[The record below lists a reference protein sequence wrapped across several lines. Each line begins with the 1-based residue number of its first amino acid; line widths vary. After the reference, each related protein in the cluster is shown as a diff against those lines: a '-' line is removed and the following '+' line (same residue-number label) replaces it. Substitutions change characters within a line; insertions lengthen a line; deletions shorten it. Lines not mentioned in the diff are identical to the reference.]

1 MIIMDLFMTI
11 LYWLAVAVGALA
23 LFAVLVATLLFPM
36 LVLLYHNKVNEKED
50 KDGKSEQAE
59 G

>member
-50 KDGKSEQAE
+50 KDGESEQAE

>member
-1 MIIMDLFMTI
+1 MDLFMTI

-23 LFAVLVATLLFPM
+23 LLAVLVAILLFPV
-36 LVLLYHNKVNEKED
+36 LVLLYHNRVNGKED

>member
-1 MIIMDLFMTI
+1 MDLFMTI

-50 KDGKSEQAE
+50 KDGESEQAE

>member
-23 LFAVLVATLLFPM
+23 LLAVLVAILLFPV
-36 LVLLYHNKVNEKED
+36 LVLLYHNRVNGKED

>member
-23 LFAVLVATLLFPM
+23 LFAVLVATLLFPV